1 MVVEPL
7 TPERR
12 RQQTRDALV
21 SAATRVFAERGFHGA
36 SLDDVAAVA
45 GFTKGAVYSNF
56 SGKDELFLAVLE
68 SRYEDNFAKLQAA
81 LAAAEDRPDEVSD
94 WVDYVRRQYTE
105 DEELWSALHQEF
117 TAYALRHPEA
127 RERLAALQR
136 ADVEGTARV
145 IAAERQL
152 RGLAMPEPPEH
163 QAAIVVALFR
173 GLFEMRVIDHDA
185 VDESLLESVLSFVTR
200 AMTPP
205 A

>member
-1 MVVEPL
+1 MVAEPL

-21 SAATRVFAERGFHGA
+21 AAATRVFAERGFHGA
-36 SLDDVAAVA
+36 SLDEVAAVA

-68 SRYEDNFAKLQAA
+68 ARYERALSGLQAA
-81 LAAAEDRPDEVSD
+81 VERTADRPDRPTD
-94 WVDYVRRQYTE
+94 WADYVSGQYTE
-105 DEELWSALHQEF
+105 EEEHWSVLMQEF
-117 TAYALRHPEA
+117 TLYALRHPEA
-127 RERLAALQR
+127 RARLAALQR
-136 ADVEGTARV
+136 ADAEAISRV
-145 IAAERQL
+145 IAAERRL
-152 RGLAMPEPPEH
+152 HGIDMPEPSED
-163 QAAIVVALFR
+163 QATIVIALFR

-185 VDESLLESVLSFVTR
+185 VDERVLASVMSFVTR